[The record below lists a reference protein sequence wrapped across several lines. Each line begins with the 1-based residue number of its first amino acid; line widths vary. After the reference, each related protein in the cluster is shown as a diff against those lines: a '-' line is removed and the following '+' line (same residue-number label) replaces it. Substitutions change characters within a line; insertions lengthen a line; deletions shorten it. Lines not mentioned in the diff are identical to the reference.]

1 MKPFNELRVAICNDH
16 AGFELKK
23 TILDHLKAIQ
33 VLAVKDFG
41 SYTSDSCDYPDF
53 AHPLA
58 LAIENGEFDLGI
70 TICGSGNGISMV
82 ANKHKGIRS
91 ALCWEKEIASLARR
105 HNDANV
111 ISLPARFVTEIEA
124 IEMIDIFLSTDF
136 EGGRHKSRVDKIPC

>member
-1 MKPFNELRVAICNDH
+1 MKPFSELRIAVCNDH
-16 AGFELKK
+16 AGFELKE

-33 VLAVKDFG
+33 VLTVKDFG

-58 LAIENGEFDLGI
+58 LAIENGEFDFGI

-91 ALCWEKEIASLARR
+91 ALCWEKEIAAIARR

-111 ISLPARFVTEIEA
+111 ISLPARFITEIEA
-124 IEMIDIFLSTDF
+124 TAMIDIFLTTDF
-136 EGGRHKSRVDKIPC
+136 EGGRHKTRVDKIPC